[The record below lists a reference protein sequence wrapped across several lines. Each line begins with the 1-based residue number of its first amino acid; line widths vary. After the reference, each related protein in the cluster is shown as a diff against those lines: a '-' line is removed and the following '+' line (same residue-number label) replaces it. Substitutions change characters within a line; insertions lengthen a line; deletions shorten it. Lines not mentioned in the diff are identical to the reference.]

1 MRTAIAVEKGITKIP
16 WQLVCRV
23 YRMSG
28 FRMLIPRGKDECL
41 IVFDTYSD
49 ALDGMRM
56 FGEMEKRVVKY
67 GNGSEIE

>member
-28 FRMLIPRGKDECL
+28 FRMKHYGANVISKDKC
-41 IVFDTYSD
+41 
-49 ALDGMRM
+49 
-56 FGEMEKRVVKY
+56 RVRSPVEEEVELRFRV
-67 GNGSEIE
+67 G